1 MASSYQLRV
10 IEERNSLDARR
21 SKMYRFTQSPAY
33 DQISQAE
40 KDMLEV
46 QRQVMRSYSTI
57 LSLRIAAFMLEN
69 SNETPIADTAEADK
83 GMAEA

>member
-21 SKMYRFTQSPAY
+21 TKLYSFTQTPAY
-33 DQISQAE
+33 NQISQSE
-40 KDMLEV
+40 RDMLEV
-46 QRQVMRSYSTI
+46 QRQVMRAYSTI
-57 LSLRIAAFMLEN
+57 LTLRIAAFMTEN

-83 GMAEA
+83 GMA